1 MCNDG
6 NACTSGDQCN
16 AGICGGTPSC
26 GDAGPPNSGIDAS
39 FPDGGSGFPDGG
51 SGFSDGGTG
60 FPDGGSGFPDGGS
73 GFPDLGITDFG
84 TPTGLD
90 GGAIMDTDLGCLALP
105 WDMGGCSVTMID

>member
-6 NACTSGDQCN
+6 NACTSSDLCTL
-16 AGICGGTPSC
+16 GICGGTPSC
-26 GDAGPPNSGIDAS
+26 ADAGPPDSGSDA
-39 FPDGGSGFPDGG
+39 GFPDGG
-51 SGFSDGGTG
+51 T
-60 FPDGGSGFPDGGS
+60 GFPDGGS